1 MQRTQESIRNG
12 PSSLR
17 TGYSVRQAMQYV
29 DRIRRT
35 PTGCV
40 HTSCTRL
47 RGVHNQDGRRLPIFE
62 TCHQGRDEASV
73 QCHGGRPMN
82 KSSAM
87 CAAFGDAGPAVAY
100 LSLCSFSSSLVLVEQ
115 NRCLVSKSAVSG
127 RKMQPTREG
136 FRPMSSHSWVVDGGW
151 CREFRRQH
159 PAEGSLDPS
168 HMKT

>member
-29 DRIRRT
+29 DLIGRT

-115 NRCLVSKSAVSG
+115 NRCLGSKSTVFEPFPVTKCDPLAQHIRSKI
-127 RKMQPTREG
+127 RRNWP
-136 FRPMSSHSWVVDGGW
+136 SSFSYEDALRG
-151 CREFRRQH
+151 
-159 PAEGSLDPS
+159 L
-168 HMKT
+168 